1 MNEVTTNIRQT
12 STGWWFGTWI
22 LWLSIYYGNVIIPSD
37 KYFSEGL
44 KPPTSQWWHCLKQE
58 FSEYPWSTRFFGA
71 PRKRKEFLRQF
82 CCKWRTR
89 RTSVGVLNSCCC
101 TGRMWEIAKH
111 TTTFETIYGDFLNIP
126 KYWGVPQ
133 IIKVIET
140 HGMVRNWV
148 IHDEA
153 NSRSPPITTV
163 PIGPIDGP
171 WD

>member
-1 MNEVTTNIRQT
+1 MNFI
-12 STGWWFGTWI
+12 FPFI
-22 LWLSIYYGNVIIPSD
+22 GNVIIPTD

-89 RTSVGVLNSCCC
+89 RTRVGVLNSCCC

-111 TTTFETIYGDFLNIP
+111 TTTFDTIYGDFLNIP
-126 KYWGVPQ
+126 IWGVPQ

-140 HGMVRNWV
+140 HGMVTTGDPW
-148 IHDEA
+148 
-153 NSRSPPITTV
+153 RSQQITTNHHCTYRWAMGLV
-163 PIGPIDGP
+163 NWLATGLYMQAMTHYTHTQL
-171 WD
+171 